1 MAKKIISLLIVFAI
15 VFAGGYYT
23 AIQLI
28 PDSSEVNSGPT
39 YATKPVTRGDLKVG
53 INITGQLNAN
63 WGGSVFAPKP
73 DGIEGTIKYVVE
85 EVFVKENDEVKKDAP
100 VMRLSASNLSEIAEE
115 NNKALEKK
123 YNELS
128 DIQKDID
135 SKTDKLGKKVNKNI
149 TSYEQVNPSDGIVIS
164 SPISGKLADL
174 KVVEGERVSDPFIA
188 SVINDGVF
196 KIPFRVSTEE
206 YANFK
211 DVKDVKLNYSGFE
224 GYYDGKIIDLNPNP
238 VHETIEK
245 TNVKGEKYTVQV
257 YVHKGTIE
265 AKNPGL
271 IPIGSSVGVYVDNGA
286 SYPVA
291 SEYSAIIESYL
302 DQSKIY
308 STEYSDNEKTVLAT
322 EVFVKNSEIVKAGQA
337 IVRIAGA
344 GVTQSIE
351 ADINSIKAEYE
362 KLRTKME
369 EIDNIKKGIANL
381 MTFSEKLLVTA
392 PNDGIV
398 SWQRYNVGDTFEGSA
413 SSDQWTFEI
422 LNLYNSNQMSVYT
435 EVSDLDVNY
444 VQQGAKVD
452 VTVDALPGKVFEGTV
467 DRMYQYNRDG
477 KVVYQVNISVIGGD
491 GLRPGMSTNC
501 FIDAGQ
507 SLDTL
512 LVPIEAVFEED
523 FKQKVE
529 ILKEDGTVEA
539 IEIEIGL
546 MNDRYVEALSGIE
559 EGQLVVTG
567 SSGDLMPSQSVD
579 NNNSIIPGKNK

>member
-100 VMRLSASNLSEIAEE
+100 VMRLSASNLPDLISE
-115 NNKALEKK
+115 NNSKIEKK
-123 YNELS
+123 YEEINDML
-128 DIQKDID
+128 
-135 SKTDKLGKKVNKNI
+135 KTLGNKINKNI
-149 TSYEQVNPSDGIVIS
+149 TSLSEVNPYDGIVIS
-164 SPISGKLADL
+164 APISGRVTDL
-174 KVVEGERVSDPFIA
+174 KVKEGERVSDSLIA
-188 SVINDGVF
+188 NVVNDSKF
-196 KIPFRVSTEE
+196 KITFKATVNEFPTLQKGQKVLL
-206 YANFK
+206 NF
-211 DVKDVKLNYSGFE
+211 SGYE
-224 GYYDGKIIDLNPNP
+224 GYYEGVIKEINPNKVP
-238 VHETIEK
+238 HTDKIS
-245 TNVKGEKYTVQV
+245 
-257 YVHKGTIE
+257 YVHNGIIE
-265 AKNPGL
+265 ADNPGL
-271 IPIGSSVGVYVDNGA
+271 VQPGTSVGISTDNNGTAGTTLTYSGNVD
-286 SYPVA
+286 
-291 SEYSAIIESYL
+291 SYL
-302 DQSKIY
+302 DQSKIFL
-308 STEYSDNEKTVLAT
+308 TGFNISDTKTYLAT
-322 EVFVKNSEIVKAGQA
+322 EVFISENEFVEKGQA
-337 IVRIAGA
+337 IVKIAGND
-344 GVTQSIE
+344 VTE
-351 ADINSIKAEYE
+351 DIQKDVNTIKE
-362 KLRTKME
+362 KLDEVETIR
-369 EIDNIKKGIANL
+369 KGIANL

-422 LNLYNSNQMSVYT
+422 LNLYNSNQMSINT